1 VGFCILGSGKM
12 ISVDRERC
20 IGCGI
25 CEQVCPAG
33 ILRLDGE
40 KVSVD
45 TSRLDECKACRN
57 CEISC
62 PAGCISINRAAA
74 AQSL

>member
-1 VGFCILGSGKM
+1 M

-33 ILRLDGE
+33 ILRCSGG
-40 KVSVD
+40 KVSID
-45 TSRLDECKACRN
+45 PSRLDECTACRN

-62 PAGCISINRAAA
+62 PANCISVDRTDAPHANIG
-74 AQSL
+74 